1 MCCNFEELKDP
12 FLTAFLSAVCAADD
26 TLPCYIVTS
35 NSGIDVSE
43 DEMGRLSL
51 LDILE
56 MRKSRF
62 S

>member
-12 FLTAFLSAVCAADD
+12 FLTAFSGAVCADD

-56 MRKSRF
+56 MRKSR
-62 S
+62 SS